1 MDPLPHR
8 IAASIPSLGS
18 LYHRLVQNRF
28 ESYVAEFTAGKT
40 ADRIPVV
47 IE

>member
-8 IAASIPSLGS
+8 TTASIPSLGS
-18 LYHRLVQNRF
+18 LYHRLVQDRF
-28 ESYVAEFTAGKT
+28 KSYVAEFTAGKT